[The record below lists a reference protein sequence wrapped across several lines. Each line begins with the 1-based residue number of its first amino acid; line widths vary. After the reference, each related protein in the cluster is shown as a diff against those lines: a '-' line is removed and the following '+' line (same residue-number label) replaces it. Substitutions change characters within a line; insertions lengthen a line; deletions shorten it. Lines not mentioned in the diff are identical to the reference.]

1 MFRFASPD
9 YLYLLLVPVVL
20 AVVFVM
26 ANIRVRSRMRRLGER
41 RILAGLV
48 DGSSKSRPVVK
59 FVLLETAL
67 VLLTLALARPQMGLR
82 EEKSAK
88 SGIEAVFCLDVSNS
102 MLATDVQPNRMT
114 RAKITVT
121 NLIDRMREDKI
132 ALNVFAG
139 EAYPQLPITSDY
151 VSSRLFLDAI
161 STNVVTLQG
170 TNIAAAIELATH
182 SFTENTKVGKAIV
195 IITDGEDHE
204 AGAKEAAEA
213 AAKAGMRVFV
223 LGVGTPEGAHIPTEE
238 GLLTD
243 ETGQPVTSRLNEEMC
258 REVAEAGKGTY
269 ARIDNSDRAFRQ
281 LQSEFEKMQKSSS
294 VTAYSSYN
302 EQFRAFALLAFVLL
316 LAELFI
322 FETRNSWLGRFRI
335 FRQPNS

>member
-48 DGSSKSRPVVK
+48 DGSSKARPVVK

-67 VLLTLALARPQMGLR
+67 ILLTLALARPQMGLR
-82 EEKSAK
+82 EEKSTK

-182 SFTENTKVGKAIV
+182 SFTENKKVGKAIV